1 MYLGQIIE
9 TGSTDEFFSNP
20 QQQLTKDY
28 IAGSF
33 S

>member
-1 MYLGQIIE
+1 MYLGEIVE
-9 TGSTDEFFSNP
+9 AGPADEFFKNP